1 MLWRWGI
8 VSRIA
13 AILLAAGESRRM
25 GNRNKLAL
33 MVGGEPLLTRS
44 ARVLVASRV
53 AEVVVVLGHEAGLAA
68 SLVADLPVT
77 TTVNPAYREGQMTS
91 VHHGLAELHGAFD
104 GVLIALADQPRL
116 EPEDVD
122 HLIDAFDE
130 RQGRSILVPTYE
142 GQRGNPILLDWQHR
156 DAILAGERNLGCRR
170 LIERRPEEVLAVP
183 MANDHVVVDL
193 DTPDALQR
201 LEEQKR

>member
-1 MLWRWGI
+1 MLWRGGI

-25 GNRNKLAL
+25 GNRNKLTL

-44 ARVLVASRV
+44 ARVLMAARV
-53 AEVVVVLGHEAGLAA
+53 AEVVVVLGHEAELAA

-77 TTVNPAYREGQMTS
+77 TTVNAAYREGQMTS
-91 VHHGLAELHGAFD
+91 VHHGLAELHGTFD

-142 GQRGNPILLDWQHR
+142 GQRGNPILLDWRHR

-170 LIERRPEEVLAVP
+170 LIERCPEEVLAVP

-193 DTPDALQR
+193 DTPADLQR

>member
-1 MLWRWGI
+1 M
-8 VSRIA
+8 SRIA

-44 ARVLVASRV
+44 ARVLMASRV
-53 AEVVVVLGHEAGLAA
+53 AQVVVVLGHEAELAA

-77 TTVNPAYREGQMTS
+77 TTVNPDYREGQMTS
-91 VHHGLAELHGAFD
+91 VHHGLAELQGTFN

-183 MANDHVVVDL
+183 MVNNHVVVDL
-193 DTPDALQR
+193 DTPADLQR
-201 LEEQKR
+201 IEERRT

>member
-1 MLWRWGI
+1 M
-8 VSRIA
+8 SRIA

-25 GNRNKLAL
+25 GSCNKLGL
-33 MVGGEPLLTRS
+33 VVGGEPMLTRS

-53 AEVVVVLGHEAGLAA
+53 AQVVVVLGHEAELAA
-68 SLVADLPVT
+68 SLVADLPVA
-77 TTVNPAYREGQMTS
+77 TTVNPDYREGQMTS
-91 VHHGLAELHGAFD
+91 VHHGLAALEGSFD

-130 RQGRSILVPTYE
+130 RQGRSILVPTYD
-142 GQRGNPILLDWQHR
+142 GRRGNPILLDWQHR

-183 MANDHVVVDL
+183 MANDHVMVDL
-193 DTPDALQR
+193 DTPADLQR
-201 LEEQKR
+201 IEERRT

>member
-1 MLWRWGI
+1 M
-8 VSRIA
+8 SRIT

-44 ARVLVASRV
+44 ARVLMASRV
-53 AEVVVVLGHEAGLAA
+53 AQVVVVLGHEAELAA

-77 TTVNPAYREGQMTS
+77 TTVNPDYREGQMTS
-91 VHHGLAELHGAFD
+91 VHHGLAELQGTFD

-183 MANDHVVVDL
+183 MVNNHVVVDL
-193 DTPDALQR
+193 DTPADLQR
-201 LEEQKR
+201 SEERRT